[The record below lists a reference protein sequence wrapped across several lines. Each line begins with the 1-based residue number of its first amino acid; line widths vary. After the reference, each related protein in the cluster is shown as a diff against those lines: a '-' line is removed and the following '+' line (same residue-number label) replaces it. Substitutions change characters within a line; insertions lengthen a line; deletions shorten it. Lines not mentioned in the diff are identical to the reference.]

1 MNAST
6 PIEIDGKT
14 YDKFSLSLIVSG
26 SYTPEG
32 KPNASVV
39 CNLVPTRIEG
49 ELVETVPQNAINLRI
64 GTIEQ
69 ADGPTL
75 AAVTAIHTALQKF
88 ILEKGI

>member
-1 MNAST
+1 MNASN
-6 PIEIDGKT
+6 PIQIDGKT

-69 ADGPTL
+69 ADEPTL
-75 AAVTAIHTALQKF
+75 IAVGEISAALQKF
-88 ILEKGI
+88 ILSKGL